1 MMWNVL
7 MAAGGFVGV
16 ALLSGA
22 APLHLAEKVRG
33 YCLLTAAA
41 VNGAAA
47 AAFWN
52 LDAMTAAARVY
63 LINLL
68 LLTAVTDLKE
78 RQIYD
83 LHFYALVLG
92 GMVSAFLEEG
102 TFARYALFLLLLGV
116 LFLLSRKRPELGMG
130 DSRMIAC
137 MALYF
142 SLTGW
147 MEIMVASLGCALL
160 YGLGGIVLRKK
171 NLKSELPFMPF
182 LLLGVLIECFVER

>member
-1 MMWNVL
+1 M
-7 MAAGGFVGV
+7 
-16 ALLSGA
+16 
-22 APLHLAEKVRG
+22 
-33 YCLLTAAA
+33 
-41 VNGAAA
+41 
-47 AAFWN
+47 
-52 LDAMTAAARVY
+52 
-63 LINLL
+63 
-68 LLTAVTDLKE
+68 
-78 RQIYD
+78 
-83 LHFYALVLG
+83 
-92 GMVSAFLEEG
+92 SAFLEEG

-142 SLTGW
+142 SMTGW

-160 YGLGGIVLRKK
+160 YGLGGIVLQKK